1 MNKLLQFLNSTQLK
15 LWHMVVG
22 FAATSALSLWAA
34 DWNEQR
40 QTTNTQRINE
50 VVEFQKVSQEF
61 EELTRAYMTRVAEQ
75 PEKVDPAAREA
86 LLANIQRQY
95 IAIRRA
101 KPFIPSE
108 RRVVTKEYESELVA
122 LSGELQRADGDIL
135 TTTPVWQRLNTTVQ
149 KRDAVVTELRRAANL
164 PIEETA
170 ASA

>member
-1 MNKLLQFLNSTQLK
+1 MNRLLQVLNSTQLK

-22 FAATSALSLWAA
+22 FAVTSALSLWAG

-40 QTTNTQRINE
+40 QTINTQRINE

-61 EELTRAYMTRVAEQ
+61 EELTREYMTRVAER
-75 PEKVDPAAREA
+75 PEQVDPAAREA
-86 LLANIQRQY
+86 LLANIQRQF

-101 KPFIPSE
+101 KPFIPSD
-108 RRVVTKEYESELVA
+108 RRVVTKEYESELIA

-135 TTTPVWQRLNTTVQ
+135 TTAPVWQRLNTTVQ

-164 PIEETA
+164 PIEEPA
-170 ASA
+170 AA